1 MDGQASRKAA
11 RSKSSWVAFG
21 FFEERRVGT
30 KMELRCCWVL
40 ATSRVLGR
48 EVKEVEASEKVMVP
62 GLWAMRAV
70 RLRSTGLTGQGVVRL
85 VACAMALPFIGK

>member
-1 MDGQASRKAA
+1 MQVNKEAQASRKAA
-11 RSKSSWVAFG
+11 RSKSPWAAFG

-30 KMELRCCWVL
+30 KMELRYYWVL
-40 ATSRVLGR
+40 ATNRVLGG

-70 RLRSTGLTGQGVVRL
+70 GLR
-85 VACAMALPFIGK
+85 